1 MLRNMKDLLGFSI
14 GATDGI
20 IGTVKDMY
28 FDDAAWVIRYVVV
41 ETGAWLSSRRVLIS
55 PMAVSAPPW
64 QTKVL
69 PVSLTKN
76 QVKNSPNIDTDEPV
90 SRQHELE
97 YLHYYG
103 YPFYWGGG
111 GLWGRGA
118 HPGSLISG
126 LEHEGAEVARRRTQ
140 VEHARAD
147 AEAEAEHRKHGDH
160 HLRSC
165 NTVMA
170 YHIHVSDGDIG
181 HVKGFLLDEKTW
193 AIRYMIVN
201 TSDWWLGHDVLISP
215 QWIEYVRW
223 DDNKVLVSLARDQV
237 KSAPP
242 YSADLPIHC
251 EQEMGLY
258 EHYGRA
264 GYWAREVELQNPEIQ
279 FIPPSKSTT
288 PPREPR

>member
-90 SRQHELE
+90 SLQHELE
-97 YLHYYG
+97 YLRYYG

-126 LEHEGAEVARRRTQ
+126 L
-140 VEHARAD
+140 
-147 AEAEAEHRKHGDH
+147 
-160 HLRSC
+160 
-165 NTVMA
+165 
-170 YHIHVSDGDIG
+170 
-181 HVKGFLLDEKTW
+181 
-193 AIRYMIVN
+193 
-201 TSDWWLGHDVLISP
+201 
-215 QWIEYVRW
+215 
-223 DDNKVLVSLARDQV
+223 
-237 KSAPP
+237 
-242 YSADLPIHC
+242 
-251 EQEMGLY
+251 
-258 EHYGRA
+258 
-264 GYWAREVELQNPEIQ
+264 
-279 FIPPSKSTT
+279 
-288 PPREPR
+288 